1 METFW
6 TAAFRSGKKKFKIN
20 GWGIDSLNKDK
31 LLKLIAT
38 SGYNVYFGA
47 KKHFATY
54 DIIEKLPR
62 AIALFGLLIGVWQLW
77 KPDFSYSEL
86 LSFLLIVFSVY
97 SYTITQYDGE
107 KANYDSVGKELTQ
120 IHNQLHRLYLNVKS
134 SNASVFP
141 EQEAELE
148 RLMASYYDMAIS
160 KQILLSHTFAHFKF
174 FGEAQIAWMDDE
186 LNFTFWKDKVPKV
199 YHLILWLLAAIAVII
214 GLACCAYTLWT
225 KYTPFG
231 G

>member
-1 METFW
+1 MNRDE
-6 TAAFRSGKKKFKIN
+6 
-20 GWGIDSLNKDK
+20 

-38 SGYNVYFGA
+38 RGYNVYFGA

-62 AIALFGLLIGVWQLW
+62 AIALFGLLIGIWQLW
-77 KPDFSYSEL
+77 KPDFSYSQL

-107 KANYDSVGKELTQ
+107 KADYNRVGKQLIQ
-120 IHNQLHRLYLNVKS
+120 IHNQLHHLYLKVKS
-134 SNASVFP
+134 SSASNFP
-141 EQEAELE
+141 DEEAALNG
-148 RLMASYYDMAIS
+148 LMTSYYDTAIS
-160 KQILLSHTFAHFKF
+160 KQILLAHTVAHFKF
-174 FGEAQIAWMDDE
+174 FGESQIAWMDDE

-199 YHLILWLLAAIAVII
+199 YHFILWILVAVVVII
-214 GLACCAYTLWT
+214 VLACCVYTLWE

>member
-1 METFW
+1 M
-6 TAAFRSGKKKFKIN
+6 
-20 GWGIDSLNKDK
+20 NKDE

-62 AIALFGLLIGVWQLW
+62 AIALLGLLIGIWQLW
-77 KPDFSYSEL
+77 KPDVSYSQL
-86 LSFLLIVFSVY
+86 ISFLLIVSSVY

-107 KANYDSVGKELTQ
+107 KENYDRVGQELTQ

-141 EQEAELE
+141 DQEAELE
-148 RLMASYYDMAIS
+148 GLMASYYRTAIS
-160 KQILLSHTFAHFKF
+160 KQILFSNTVAHFKF
-174 FGEAQIAWMDDE
+174 FGEAQIAWMDE
-186 LNFTFWKDKVPKV
+186 QLNFTFWKDKVPKV
-199 YHLILWLLAAIAVII
+199 YHLILWILVAIVVIFILAYCVYSIWAR
-214 GLACCAYTLWT
+214 
-225 KYTPFG
+225 YTPFG